1 MVNDGP
7 PGRPLRRVGFPLSLE
22 QVTGRPTSSSPDL
35 GEPIVTPSPQWH
47 HPEAHFEESMRMRM
61 VDQLRA
67 TQGFDARVLA
77 VMARVERHRFID
89 TALASQAYVDT
100 SLPIGLGQTISKP
113 SIIARMLSLL
123 CQRPGV
129 NASGVTG
136 ARPLGRMLEIGT
148 GCGYQATLL
157 TELSREVYSVERL
170 KLLFDRA
177 RNTMAPIRA
186 ANLRLIYA
194 DGCWGHPPNAP
205 YDGIVAAAACH
216 GSVPSAWIDQ
226 LASGGRLVAPVYI
239 PNQDRQILWVVD
251 RLADHTL
258 QEYGLEDVRFV
269 PLESGICDSG
279 LS

>member
-1 MVNDGP
+1 MVT
-7 PGRPLRRVGFPLSLE
+7 LSP
-22 QVTGRPTSSSPDL
+22 R
-35 GEPIVTPSPQWH
+35 WH
-47 HPEAHFEESMRMRM
+47 LDDSLEESMRLRM
-61 VDQLRA
+61 VAQLGA

-77 VMARVERHRFID
+77 AMAHVERHRFID
-89 TALASQAYVDT
+89 TALVSQAYVDT

-123 CQRPGV
+123 CQRPG
-129 NASGVTG
+129 ASSTG
-136 ARPLGRMLEIGT
+136 STSARPLGRTLEIGT

-177 RNTMAPIRA
+177 RDVMAPIRA

-194 DGCWGHPPNAP
+194 DGSWGHPPNAP
-205 YDGIVAAAACH
+205 YDCVIAAAACH
-216 GSVPSAWIDQ
+216 GGIPTAWLEQ

-239 PNQDRQILWVVD
+239 PSQDRQVLWMVD

-258 QEYGLEDVRFV
+258 QEYCLEDVRFV
-269 PLESGICDSG
+269 PLESGVCDFG
-279 LS
+279 PG

>member
-1 MVNDGP
+1 M
-7 PGRPLRRVGFPLSLE
+7 SLE
-22 QVTGRPTSSSPDL
+22 QATGRHTPSPPL
-35 GEPIVTPSPQWH
+35 GEPIATPSPRWH
-47 HPEAHFEESMRMRM
+47 HPEDSLEASMRMRM

-67 TQGFDARVLA
+67 IKSFDERILA

-123 CQRPGV
+123 CQRPGM
-129 NASGVTG
+129 NAWGVPS
-136 ARPLGRMLEIGT
+136 ARPLGKVLEIGT

-157 TELSREVYSVERL
+157 AELSREVYSVERL

-177 RNTMAPIRA
+177 RDAMAPIRA

-216 GSVPSAWIDQ
+216 GGVPLAWIEQ
-226 LASGGRLVAPVYI
+226 LAPGGRLVAPVYI
-239 PNQDRQILWVVD
+239 PNQDRQILWMVD

-258 QEYGLEDVRFV
+258 QECGLEDVHFV